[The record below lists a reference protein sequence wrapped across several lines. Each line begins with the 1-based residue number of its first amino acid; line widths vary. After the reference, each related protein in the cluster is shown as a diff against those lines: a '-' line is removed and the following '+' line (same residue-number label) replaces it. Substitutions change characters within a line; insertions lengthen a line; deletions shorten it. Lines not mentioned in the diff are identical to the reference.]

1 MKEKYLI
8 YKKKINGKDSLL
20 ILDFK
25 TYEEIKTY
33 KGYQF
38 VSCSKKQQIIYCLKI
53 KETIDLSSKDIGR
66 FAK

>member
-33 KGYQF
+33 KGY
-38 VSCSKKQQIIYCLKI
+38 
-53 KETIDLSSKDIGR
+53 
-66 FAK
+66 